1 VIGFDDL
8 VSALRKVAPG
18 RVTVVSYEGLR
29 FALECGI
36 DVWECVD
43 TITLQAVI
51 RDHGTPAQKRR
62 LQEELTKLEVC
73 EGN

>member
-18 RVTVVSYEGLR
+18 RITVVSYEGLR

-36 DVWECVD
+36 DVWEFAD
-43 TITLQAVI
+43 TVTLQAVI
-51 RDHGTPAQKRR
+51 RDHGTPEQKQR
-62 LQEELTKLEVC
+62 LLEEIAKLEVC